1 MSKKATE
8 TKAKSIVTMSKE
20 RRRSVKKLYD
30 GGTPS
35 LRGTLIKIGFLSIL
49 DAVGVFTIF
58 LLFMKQ
64 NWFGVGLLALTM
76 AIINFVYLKRGGL
89 PAKYLAPGLVFLMIF
104 QVYVVM
110 FSGYISFTNYGS
122 MHNSDKSSA
131 VNALKL
137 SAYSEVEGGDTYL
150 VAVGKTADGQ
160 FGFMATS
167 DTTGVTY
174 VGNTETGLE
183 AVGSATDSDGDFML
197 DEFVNVS
204 DTNGDGTPDTVEG
217 FTPFDIDQIN
227 NNQASIFDLKIPVD
241 ISDPSIFLRT
251 DDAMTAYQYKFDLV
265 WDKKTETFTRV
276 SDGAVFSG
284 NDRGFFENESGE
296 TLDIGWIAPIGVDN
310 YSKIFTD
317 QRLAGPLA
325 KIVSWT
331 VIFAVSSVVSTFIV
345 GLALALLFN
354 REKMRFKKV
363 YRVIMILPYAFPG
376 FLSAYVWK
384 GLFNTENGFI
394 NNVILS
400 GVEPNIQWL
409 SEEGPARIA
418 VLLTNLWLGFPY
430 MFLITTGALQAIPA
444 ELTESATIDGATPWQ
459 QFRLIKFPLLMVTLA
474 PLLIASFAYNFNNFT
489 LIYLLTGGGPTD
501 ISAGDVD
508 AGGTDI
514 LITFVY
520 KIAFGTGQG
529 RDYGLASAFSVLIF
543 LVVGTLSLISFRR
556 TKALEDMN

>member
-1 MSKKATE
+1 MSKKAKE
-8 TKAKSIVTMSKE
+8 TNAPLVAPLTKE
-20 RRRSVKKLYD
+20 RRKSIRKLYD

-35 LRGTLIKIGFLSIL
+35 LRGTLIKIAFLSIL

-76 AIINFVYLKRGGL
+76 AIINYVYLKRGGL

-104 QVYVVM
+104 QVYVVA

-122 MHNSDKSSA
+122 MHNSDKASA

-160 FGFMATS
+160 LGLMATS
-167 DTTGVTY
+167 DTTHVTY
-174 VGNTETGLE
+174 VGTVESGLK
-183 AVGSATDSDGDFML
+183 AVGSAADTNDDFMY

-204 DTNGDGTPDTVEG
+204 DSNGDGTPDTVDG

-227 NNQASIFDLKIPVD
+227 ADQAKIFDLKVPVD
-241 ISDPSIFLRT
+241 INEPSVFLRT
-251 DDAMTAYQYKFDLV
+251 DDAMFAYEYKFDLV
-265 WDKKTETFTRV
+265 WDAKAETFTRV
-276 SDGAVFSG
+276 SDGAIFTG
-284 NDRGFFENESGE
+284 RDRGFFENESGE
-296 TLDIGWIAPIGVDN
+296 TLEIGWIAPIGADN
-310 YSKIFTD
+310 YTKIFTD

-331 VIFAVSSVVSTFIV
+331 VIFAVTSVVSTFIV

-354 REKMRFKKV
+354 KEKMRLKRV
-363 YRVIMILPYAFPG
+363 YRVLMILPYAFPA

-400 GVEPNIQWL
+400 GVDPNIQWL
-409 SEEGPARIA
+409 SEEGPARVAI
-418 VLLTNLWLGFPY
+418 LLTNLWLGFPY

-489 LIYLLTGGGPTD
+489 LIYLLTAGGPTD

-543 LVVGTLSLISFRR
+543 LVVGSISLSSFRR